1 MAHSIPKASWSR
13 ADAKRLTA
21 AAGAF
26 TLELA
31 TRDPRVEAFY
41 QAWYQAQDRILQAL
55 VRRGIDASSIR
66 RALADGQQRL
76 VGVTQQC
83 VRNDVKLP
91 EAWCGSV
98 AVWLTDL
105 FKARTH
111 NRFHPNDQRMFSVPV
126 RHLADVQGKM
136 PAFDAQDI
144 QVRVQWVYRHHF
156 KVPEPDSVHEL
167 ARQSRCGRSVV
178 QNGLKQ
184 GWALLDLAA
193 RGAVLTPPEKVG
205 PPS

>member
-26 TLELA
+26 TVELA
-31 TRDPRVEAFY
+31 VEDPRVEAFY
-41 QAWYQAQDRILQAL
+41 QAWYQAQDRILQML
-55 VRRGIDASSIR
+55 VRRGIDDASIR
-66 RALADGQQRL
+66 RALTDGQRRL

-91 EAWCGSV
+91 EPWCGS
-98 AVWLTDL
+98 AALWLTDL
-105 FKARTH
+105 FKTRTH
-111 NRFHPNDQRMFSVPV
+111 NRFHPKDQRMFSVPV
-126 RHLADVQGKM
+126 RHLADVQGNM
-136 PAFDAQDI
+136 QHFDAQDI
-144 QVRVQWVYRHHF
+144 QLRVRWVYRHYF
-156 KVPEPDSVHEL
+156 KPEPENIHEL
-167 ARQSRCGRSVV
+167 ARQSQCSRQVV
-178 QNGLKQ
+178 QFGLKS